1 MNAKKQQETQ
11 TGRMTIWGLLKNM
24 IPFVLPYRW
33 LIVITLVLTL
43 VGSLMAQVNAV
54 VLDWTVDSINALIQQ
69 ADGFKWSSAVRILTI
84 ITIIL
89 LGKEVVGAV
98 VTFFQRYYGERMR
111 ILVSRDLSLKVVERM
126 LSFRMA
132 FFSSEGN
139 ETGKLQS
146 RIDRG
151 IMSLSNT
158 VNNFFIEILPLFT
171 SAVLALILMFAANVF
186 VGLVALFIVPV
197 YFWVTYIQASKMKGG
212 RRGIFGSHQAVSQ
225 GILNI
230 IESITVIKSFNREK
244 IEADRQ
250 AAIQRTMTD
259 LQLST
264 RKKAYFFG
272 GLKSFLEQ
280 IGTVL
285 IIILTAYLV
294 LTDYPGMSIGK
305 IMYHVMLFAN
315 VSAPIRQLHRIYDD
329 MNDALIYAEGFFGIL
344 DADEEVEESGS
355 HHPRRVSGEFELQ
368 GVDFTYSN
376 GTQALFDVSM
386 HIPAGKITALV
397 GLSGAGKST
406 IVNLLDKFYTPQKG
420 SIKLDGTELSDWDT
434 EWLRE
439 NIGLVLQKNHIFSG
453 TIEENIRYG
462 CPTATH
468 DDVVKAA
475 KQAYLYDQVMALP
488 HGFETD
494 ALQLSGGQQQRVAI
508 ARMFIKNPPI
518 IFLDEPTASLD
529 AIATEQI
536 KASIDAIKQ
545 GRTVIIISHNIGQI
559 IDADHIYVLQQGRV
573 VQSGSPQEVYRQGGV
588 YKDIFDAS
596 ARSMNV
602 DKIANT
608 INIIRYE
615 ENHHITAH
623 RHHDDCLG
631 TGDRRGQVHHR
642 ERATDHDHRRSPW
655 CQNNVVQTGRQGN
668 HLAVA
673 LARVLGQHVLDQPA
687 EGVELASRTGIRQAS
702 VYRGEDARRTAHD
715 QRGER
720 TVEDAHQQDLCHRR
734 EGRCYCHHLY
744 YQERER

>member
-1 MNAKKQQETQ
+1 MDEVRGKMDDNK
-11 TGRMTIWGLLKNM
+11 GRMTIWSLLKN
-24 IPFVLPYRW
+24 ILPFVLPYRW
-33 LIVITLVLTL
+33 LITLTLVLTL

-54 VLDWTVDSINALIQQ
+54 VLDRAVDAINALIQREG
-69 ADGFKWSSAVRILTI
+69 GFAWGEAVKILAI
-84 ITIIL
+84 ITIVL

-111 ILVSRDLSLKVVERM
+111 ILVSRDLSLRVVDRV

-132 FFSSEGN
+132 FFTSEGN

-171 SAVLALILMFAANVF
+171 SAVLALALMFAANVF
-186 VGLVALFIVPV
+186 VGAVALCIVPL
-197 YFWVTYIQASKMKGG
+197 YFWVTYVQASRMKGG

-230 IESITVIKSFNREK
+230 LESISVIKSFNREQ

-250 AAIQRTMTD
+250 AAIQRQMTG
-259 LQLST
+259 LQLNT
-264 RKKAYFFG
+264 RKQSYMFN

-294 LTDYPGMSIGK
+294 LIEYPGMSIGK

-344 DADEEVEESGS
+344 QADDEVETTGTHRPETVRGD
-355 HHPRRVSGEFELQ
+355 FELK

-376 GTQALFDVSM
+376 GTQALWDVSM
-386 HIPAGKITALV
+386 KIESGKITALV

-406 IVNLLDKFYTPQKG
+406 IVNLLDKFYEPQVG
-420 SIKLDGTELSDWDT
+420 SIELDGVSLKEWDT

-439 NIGLVLQKNHIFSG
+439 NVGLVLQKNHIFDG
-453 TIEENIRYG
+453 TIEENIKYG
-462 CPTATH
+462 NPQATH
-468 DDVVKAA
+468 EEVVKAA
-475 KQAYLYDQVMALP
+475 KQAYIYDQIVQLP
-488 HGFETD
+488 HGFDTM
-494 ALQLSGGQQQRVAI
+494 ALQLSGGQQQRIAI

-559 IDADHIYVLQQGRV
+559 IDADRIYVLQQGRV
-573 VQSGSPQEVYRQGGV
+573 VQAGTPQEVYRQGGL

-608 INIIRYE
+608 ISE
-615 ENHHITAH
+615 
-623 RHHDDCLG
+623 
-631 TGDRRGQVHHR
+631 
-642 ERATDHDHRRSPW
+642 S
-655 CQNNVVQTGRQGN
+655 
-668 HLAVA
+668 
-673 LARVLGQHVLDQPA
+673 
-687 EGVELASRTGIRQAS
+687 
-702 VYRGEDARRTAHD
+702 
-715 QRGER
+715 
-720 TVEDAHQQDLCHRR
+720 
-734 EGRCYCHHLY
+734 
-744 YQERER
+744 

>member
-1 MNAKKQQETQ
+1 MEEVRGKMDDNK
-11 TGRMTIWGLLKNM
+11 GRMTIWSLLKN
-24 IPFVLPYRW
+24 ILPFVLPYRW
-33 LIVITLVLTL
+33 LITLTLVLTL

-54 VLDWTVDSINALIQQ
+54 VLDRAVDAINALIQREG
-69 ADGFKWSSAVRILTI
+69 GFAWGEAVKILTI
-84 ITIIL
+84 ITIVL

-111 ILVSRDLSLKVVERM
+111 ILVSRDLSLRVVDRV

-132 FFSSEGN
+132 FFTSEGN

-171 SAVLALILMFAANVF
+171 SAVLALALMFAANVF
-186 VGLVALFIVPV
+186 VGAVALCIVPL
-197 YFWVTYIQASKMKGG
+197 YFWVTYVQASRMKGG

-230 IESITVIKSFNREK
+230 LESISVIKSFNREQ

-250 AAIQRTMTD
+250 AAIQRQMTG
-259 LQLST
+259 LQLNT
-264 RKKAYFFG
+264 RKQSYMFN

-294 LTDYPGMSIGK
+294 LIEYPGMSIGK

-344 DADEEVEESGS
+344 QADDEVETTGTHRPETVRGD
-355 HHPRRVSGEFELQ
+355 FELKN
-368 GVDFTYSN
+368 VDFTYSN
-376 GTQALFDVSM
+376 GTQALWDVSM
-386 HIPAGKITALV
+386 KIESGKITALV

-406 IVNLLDKFYTPQKG
+406 IVNLLDKFYEPQVG
-420 SIKLDGTELSDWDT
+420 SIELDGVSLKEWDT

-439 NIGLVLQKNHIFSG
+439 NVGLVLQKNHIFDG
-453 TIEENIRYG
+453 TIEENIKYG
-462 CPTATH
+462 YPQATH
-468 DDVVKAA
+468 EEVVKAA
-475 KQAYLYDQVMALP
+475 KQAYIYDQIVQLP
-488 HGFETD
+488 HGFDTM
-494 ALQLSGGQQQRVAI
+494 ALQLSGGQQQRIAI

-559 IDADHIYVLQQGRV
+559 IDADRIYVLQQGRV
-573 VQSGSPQEVYRQGGV
+573 VQAGTPQEVYRQGGL

-608 INIIRYE
+608 ISE
-615 ENHHITAH
+615 
-623 RHHDDCLG
+623 
-631 TGDRRGQVHHR
+631 
-642 ERATDHDHRRSPW
+642 S
-655 CQNNVVQTGRQGN
+655 
-668 HLAVA
+668 
-673 LARVLGQHVLDQPA
+673 
-687 EGVELASRTGIRQAS
+687 
-702 VYRGEDARRTAHD
+702 
-715 QRGER
+715 
-720 TVEDAHQQDLCHRR
+720 
-734 EGRCYCHHLY
+734 
-744 YQERER
+744 

>member
-1 MNAKKQQETQ
+1 MNESTQ
-11 TGRMTIWGLLKNM
+11 PTGRMNIWTLLKN
-24 IPFVLPYRW
+24 ILPFVLPYKR
-33 LIVITLVLTL
+33 LVAITLILTL

-54 VLDWTVDSINALIQQ
+54 VLDKAVDAINALLHTPG
-69 ADGFKWSSAVRILTI
+69 GFKWSSAISILTAI
-84 ITIIL
+84 SVIL
-89 LGKEVVGAV
+89 LGKEVIGAI

-111 ILVSRDLSLKVVERM
+111 ILVSRDLSLKVVDRI

-132 FFSSEGN
+132 FFSQEGN

-171 SAVLALILMFAANVF
+171 SAILALVLMFAANVY
-186 VGLVALFIVPV
+186 VGLVALCIIPV
-197 YFWVTYIQASKMKGG
+197 YFYVTYIQACRMKGG
-212 RRGIFGSHQAVSQ
+212 RRNIFGGHQAVSQ

-230 IESITVIKSFNREK
+230 IESITVIKSFGREQVEANR
-244 IEADRQ
+244 Q
-250 AAIQRTMTD
+250 TAIQNNMTG
-259 LQLST
+259 LQLTT
-264 RKKAYFFG
+264 RKQSFFFN

-294 LTDYPGMSIGK
+294 LIDYPGMSIGK

-344 DADEEVEESGS
+344 DADDEIETTGRHKPETVKGDFQLS
-355 HHPRRVSGEFELQ
+355 
-368 GVDFTYSN
+368 GVDFTYPN
-376 GTQALFDVSM
+376 GTHALTNVSM
-386 HIPAGKITALV
+386 HIEAGKITALV

-406 IVNLLDKFYTPQKG
+406 VVNLLDKFYLADGG
-420 SIKLDGTELSDWDT
+420 SICLDGTDLKDWDT
-434 EWLRE
+434 RWLRDHV
-439 NIGLVLQKNHIFSG
+439 GLVLQKNHIFDG

-462 CPTATH
+462 NPQASH
-468 DDVVKAA
+468 EEVMEAARKAF
-475 KQAYLYDQVMALP
+475 LYDQVMQLP
-488 HGFETD
+488 HGFGTQ

-508 ARMFIKNPPI
+508 ARMFLKNPPI

-559 IDADHIYVLQQGRV
+559 IDADQIYVLEHGRV
-573 VQSGSPQEVYRQGGV
+573 VQSGTPSEVYRQGGP

-602 DKIANT
+602 DKIS
-608 INIIRYE
+608 R
-615 ENHHITAH
+615 IT
-623 RHHDDCLG
+623 
-631 TGDRRGQVHHR
+631 
-642 ERATDHDHRRSPW
+642 E
-655 CQNNVVQTGRQGN
+655 
-668 HLAVA
+668 
-673 LARVLGQHVLDQPA
+673 
-687 EGVELASRTGIRQAS
+687 
-702 VYRGEDARRTAHD
+702 
-715 QRGER
+715 
-720 TVEDAHQQDLCHRR
+720 
-734 EGRCYCHHLY
+734 
-744 YQERER
+744 

>member
-1 MNAKKQQETQ
+1 MN
-11 TGRMTIWGLLKNM
+11 ILDLLKNIM
-24 IPFVLPYRW
+24 PFVLPYRW
-33 LIVITLVLTL
+33 LIGITLALTL

-54 VLDWTVDSINALIQQ
+54 VLDRAVDAINALIQQ
-69 ADGFKWSSAVRILTI
+69 PQFSWGSAVRILT
-84 ITIIL
+84 TISVIL
-89 LGKEVVGAV
+89 LGKEVIAAL

-111 ILVSRDLSLKVVERM
+111 ILVSRDLSVSVVKRM

-132 FFSSEGN
+132 FFTSEGN

-171 SAVLALILMFAANVF
+171 SAILALVLMFMANVY
-186 VGLVALFIVPV
+186 VGLVALCIVPI
-197 YFWVTYIQASKMKGG
+197 YFWVTYIQANRMKGG
-212 RRGIFGSHQAVSQ
+212 RRGIFGGHQAVSQ
-225 GILNI
+225 SILNI

-244 IEADRQ
+244 IEAGRQ
-250 AAIQRTMTD
+250 ADIQRTMTD
-259 LQLST
+259 LQLNT
-264 RKKAYFFG
+264 RKQSYMFN

-294 LTDYPGMSIGK
+294 LIDYPGMTIGK

-344 DADEEVEESGS
+344 HADHEVEATGKHRPAEVKGDFQLS
-355 HHPRRVSGEFELQ
+355 

-386 HIPAGKITALV
+386 HIQSGKITALV

-406 IVNLLDKFYTPQKG
+406 VVNLLDKFYHPDRG
-420 SIKLDGTELSDWDT
+420 SITLDGVELSEWDT
-434 EWLRE
+434 QWLRE
-439 NIGLVLQKNHIFSG
+439 NVGLVLQKNHIFDG
-453 TIEENIRYG
+453 TIEENIKYG
-462 CPTATH
+462 NPDATH
-468 DDVVKAA
+468 EEVVRAA
-475 KQAYLYDQVMALP
+475 QQAYIYDQIVQLP
-488 HGFETD
+488 NGFETQ
-494 ALQLSGGQQQRVAI
+494 ALQLSGGQQQRIAI
-508 ARMFIKNPPI
+508 ARMFLKNPPI

-536 KASIDAIKQ
+536 KASIDAIKA

-559 IDADHIYVLQQGRV
+559 IDADYIYVLKEGHV
-573 VQSGSPQEVYRQGGV
+573 VQGGKPDEVYQQGGV

-608 INIIRYE
+608 IK
-615 ENHHITAH
+615 
-623 RHHDDCLG
+623 
-631 TGDRRGQVHHR
+631 
-642 ERATDHDHRRSPW
+642 
-655 CQNNVVQTGRQGN
+655 
-668 HLAVA
+668 
-673 LARVLGQHVLDQPA
+673 
-687 EGVELASRTGIRQAS
+687 
-702 VYRGEDARRTAHD
+702 ED
-715 QRGER
+715 
-720 TVEDAHQQDLCHRR
+720 
-734 EGRCYCHHLY
+734 
-744 YQERER
+744 